1 MLFSAALLLFLAAP
15 QQSGAE
21 LTLWQD
27 PKFRQ
32 RLVES
37 YLAETDVE
45 PPASEP
51 ERKQIQEVL
60 GLMAADQLADAASA
74 LDLYRTPSSTAQF
87 DYLRAGIH
95 FQQDEFSAAAAAYQV
110 AVDKFPKFRRAW
122 RQLGLAHARQGDYPK
137 ALPALTRLIELGGA
151 DANSYGL
158 LGYAYATIGNPLSAE
173 SAFRM
178 ANLLDPAAQ
187 DWKLG
192 LADSFFKQRR
202 FADAAALIGGLI
214 AARPDNAT
222 LWLLQANAYVGLGQP
237 LLAAQNF
244 ELVDRLG
251 KANAEHLNV
260 LGDIYVNQELFD
272 LAADAYLRALDQ
284 PGEGRAARA
293 IRAAKELASRGALG
307 AASLLIARVE
317 AAHAEGLEAEAR
329 KDLLRLHARL
339 AVAGGATG
347 EEVRVLEEIVA
358 LDPLDGDALIRL
370 GLHAQG
376 MGEAEKAIFYYERA
390 ASVEAFEADAKVRHA
405 QLLVGQGRYAEALPL
420 LRRAQQVMPR
430 DKIHQYLEQVERLA
444 KSRS

>member
-1 MLFSAALLLFLAAP
+1 MLSSALLIFLAAP

-21 LTLWQD
+21 LALWQD
-27 PKFRQ
+27 PLFRQ

-37 YLAETDVE
+37 YLAETEIE
-45 PPASEP
+45 PPATES

-60 GLMAADQLADAASA
+60 GLMAADQLADAARA
-74 LDLYRTPSSTAQF
+74 LDQYRTPASSAQF

-95 FQQDEFSAAAAAYQV
+95 FQQDQFAEAAAAYQA

-122 RQLGLAHARQGDYPK
+122 RQLGLAHARQGEYQK
-137 ALPALTRLIELGGA
+137 ALPALTRVIELGGA

-158 LGYAYATIGNPLSAE
+158 LGYAYSTLGNPLAAE

-178 ANLLDPAAQ
+178 ANLLDPVAQ

-192 LADSFFKQRR
+192 LAESFFKQRR
-202 FADAAALIGGLI
+202 FADAAALIGSLI
-214 AARPDNAT
+214 EARPDNAS
-222 LWLLQANAYVGLGQP
+222 LWLLQANAFVGQGQP

-251 KANAEHLNV
+251 KAGAEHLNV

-272 LAADAYLRALDQ
+272 LAADAYLRALDK
-284 PGEGRAARA
+284 GGDGSAIRA
-293 IRAAKELASRGALG
+293 IRAAKELAARGALG
-307 AASLLIARVE
+307 AAGSLVARVE
-317 AAHAEGLEAEAR
+317 SVHGDGLEAEAR
-329 KDLLRLHARL
+329 KDLLRLHARI

-370 GLHAQG
+370 GMHHQG
-376 MGEAEKAIFYYERA
+376 AGDAEKAIFHYERA

-420 LRRAQQVMPR
+420 LRRAQQVQPR
-430 DKIHQYLEQVERLA
+430 DKIQQYLEQVERLA